1 MHGNTGAARAERV
14 AIVAVGVDLIGV
26 MVVEN
31 GQLRCGAR
39 VETISR
45 RRSFI
50 IRLAS
55 DVPGVAVPDDG
66 GNMLTDIRRNGFRLS
81 AQI

>member
-31 GQLRCGAR
+31 GQLRCGAW
-39 VETISR
+39 VELDR
-45 RRSFI
+45 RKKGSAK
-50 IRLAS
+50 L
-55 DVPGVAVPDDG
+55 VW
-66 GNMLTDIRRNGFRLS
+66 GNGP
-81 AQI
+81 